1 MSIEISFLISYNET
15 LVQIFFEFYLSFTKR
30 SDEKQMLIVMP
41 LKSNMNS
48 GEGLLYSLI

>member
-15 LVQIFFEFYLSFTKR
+15 LVQIFFEFYLSFTKS
-30 SDEKQMLIVMP
+30 SDEKQMP

-48 GEGLLYSLI
+48 EEGLLYSLI

>member
-48 GEGLLYSLI
+48 EEGLLYSLI